1 MSEIFENDITNALR
15 VLEQGGVILN
25 PTDTVWGLGCDA
37 TNTRAVEKVYRI
49 KNRTEA
55 KSLIILLDDFSKISS
70 YVGKVPDITADL
82 LESINNPVTIIYSN
96 ARQLAPNVVAPD
108 GTIGIRIVKD
118 DFCAE
123 LIRRFGKP
131 IVSTSANISGHEA
144 PGAFSHITDDIKKA
158 VDYIVAYKQDYF
170 NRSKPS
176 TIIRLQENGNYT
188 IIRN

>member
-1 MSEIFENDITNALR
+1 MIEIFENDIVNALR
-15 VLEQGGVILN
+15 VLAEGGVILN

-37 TNTRAVEKVYRI
+37 TNTRAVEKVYHI

-55 KSLIILLDDFSKISS
+55 KSLIILLDDISKLSA
-70 YVGKVPDITADL
+70 YVEKVPDITADL

-96 ARQLAPNVVAPD
+96 ARRLAPNVVAPD

-118 DFCAE
+118 DFCTE

-131 IVSTSANISGHEA
+131 IVSTSANISGNEA
-144 PGAFSHITDDIKKA
+144 PAAFSHIADEIKKA
-158 VDYIVAYKQDYF
+158 VDYIVSYKQDYF

-176 TIIRLQENGNYT
+176 TIIRLQENGSYT